1 MYSYNIINVIIKGY
15 ILKLIK
21 LFTQNLPA
29 RQKQY
34 EAIRAVAFQEGNIKE
49 IAARF
54 RYSPQTLR
62 NLVNKVLKGKHD
74 IFPEV
79 KPGPKGR
86 QTPDKYVDTI
96 IDLRRKKK
104 LSSYQ
109 ISEEFKA
116 RGISIGVRTVER
128 ILSDA
133 GFPKLRRRTF
143 EELGLS
149 KKGTLIPQRSAKLD
163 FDLLKPFRAECK
175 VAGVFLF
182 LPYIIESRI
191 LDVVEKCGLPE
202 SSDINSRQAALSML
216 CLKLIGGE
224 RLSYIRNYDTDVG
237 FGVFAG
243 LNVLP
248 KPTYMGTYSC
258 RTNADMLLKFQK
270 KIISRFQELYPRLY
284 EGKTINL
291 DFHSIPHFGNESSME
306 RVWCGARGKSMKGA
320 NTFFA
325 QDGDSNAIMYARS
338 DIKRS
343 EASEEI
349 KKFIDYWIGL
359 KGVMDQMLVFDSKL
373 TRYEILY
380 EIDEAAMKFITLRR
394 RSKNMIDKALA
405 IPDEQWLKVKLPI
418 PKRKY
423 KNVKVHESKVALL
436 RNRKKFRQ
444 IIIKDHGR
452 SEPTFIISN
461 NEELEPKELLTI
473 YARRWHIENKLSDLV
488 DFFSINK
495 LSSPVMIRIHFDL
508 LWTVIAD
515 SLYHLFA
522 ADLRR
527 FENLR
532 GQSLF
537 RKFVDMPGI
546 IDYDG
551 EKFNVKIRKRN
562 ATPVL
567 MGVEKLKGNIAV
579 PWLDNRP
586 VRIIWTP

>member
-1 MYSYNIINVIIKGY
+1 MALVDF
-15 ILKLIK
+15 
-21 LFTQNLPA
+21 FTKNLPA

-34 EAIRAVAFQEGNIKE
+34 EAVRAVAFQEGSMKE
-49 IAARF
+49 IATRF
-54 RYSPQTLR
+54 GYSPQTLR
-62 NLVNKVLKGKHD
+62 NLVNKVHKGEYNL
-74 IFPEV
+74 FPEV

-86 QTPDKYVDTI
+86 HTTDTQVDTI
-96 IDLRRKKK
+96 IALRRHNK

-109 ISEEFKA
+109 ISEQFKA
-116 RGISIGVRTVER
+116 KGISISVRTVER

-143 EELGLS
+143 EELGLG
-149 KKGTLIPQRSAKLD
+149 KKGTLIPQRAAMLD

-191 LDVVEKCGLPE
+191 LDVVEHCGLPG
-202 SSDINSRQAALSML
+202 SSDIGNRQAALSML
-216 CLKLIGGE
+216 CLKLIGAQ
-224 RLSYIRNYDTDVG
+224 RLSHIRDYDTDVG

-258 RTNADMLLKFQK
+258 RTNADMLLDFQK
-270 KIISRFQELYPRLY
+270 KIISRFQQIYPRLY

-291 DFHSIPHFGNESSME
+291 DFHSIPHFGDESSME
-306 RVWCGARGKSMKGA
+306 KVWCGARGKSMKGA

-325 QDGDSNAIMYARS
+325 QDGDSDAVLYARS

-343 EASEEI
+343 ESSEEI
-349 KKFIDYWIGL
+349 KKFIDYWVGI
-359 KGVMDQMLVFDSKL
+359 KGVVDQMLVFDSKL

-380 EIDEAAMKFITLRR
+380 EIDEVPVKFITLRR
-394 RSKNMIDKALA
+394 RSKNMIDEALA
-405 IPDEQWLKVKLPI
+405 VPDDQWFKIKLPI

-423 KNVKVHESKVALL
+423 KNVKVHESKIALIK
-436 RNRKKFRQ
+436 NRKKFRQ
-444 IIIKDHGR
+444 LIVKDHGR

-461 NEELEPKELLTI
+461 NEDLEPKDLLTI
-473 YARRWHIENKLSDLV
+473 YAKRWHIENKLSELV
-488 DFFSINK
+488 NFFSINK
-495 LSSPVMIRIHFDL
+495 LSSPIMIRIHFDL

-522 ADLRR
+522 ADIRR

-546 IDYDG
+546 VHYDG
-551 EKFNVKIRKRN
+551 EGFNIRLRKRN

-567 MGVEKLKGNIAV
+567 SGVEKLKDDITV